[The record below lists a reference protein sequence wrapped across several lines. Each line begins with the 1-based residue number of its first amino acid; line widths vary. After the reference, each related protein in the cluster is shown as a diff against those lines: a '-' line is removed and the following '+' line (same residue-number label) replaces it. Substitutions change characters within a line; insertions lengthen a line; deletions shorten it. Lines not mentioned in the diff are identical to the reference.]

1 MNSKTIN
8 EWLVI
13 KKVLMERKAD
23 LKNIRIQTAVKTK
36 STSRYG
42 DNVTEESN
50 EPQYGT
56 KAIDRRVTE
65 IQNADLA
72 IDAAIKQS
80 NAKTELTIN
89 VDVDKLLSP
98 ME

>member
-1 MNSKTIN
+1 MSSKTIN

-36 STSRYG
+36 TTQRYG
-42 DNVTEESN
+42 DNTTEESN
-50 EPQYGT
+50 EPQYDT
-56 KAIDRRVTE
+56 KSIDRRITE

-80 NAKTELTIN
+80 NAKTELELN
-89 VDVDKLLSP
+89 VDVEQLLSP

>member
-1 MNSKTIN
+1 MKSKTIN

-13 KKVLMERKAD
+13 KKVLSERKND
-23 LKNIRIQTAVKTK
+23 LKNIRTQTAVKTK
-36 STSRYG
+36 TMQRYG
-42 DNVTEESN
+42 DNSTEETT
-50 EPQYGT
+50 EPQYDT

-80 NAKTELTIN
+80 NAKVELAIN
-89 VDVDKLLSP
+89 VDVEKLLSP